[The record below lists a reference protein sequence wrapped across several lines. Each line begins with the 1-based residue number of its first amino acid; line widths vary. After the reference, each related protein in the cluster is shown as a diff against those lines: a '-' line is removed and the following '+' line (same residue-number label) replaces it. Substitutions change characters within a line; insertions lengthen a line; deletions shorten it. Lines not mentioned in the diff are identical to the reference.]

1 LKTLT
6 TVLLSAFTLCPITQ
20 CQICFNISQ
29 AHRGVHSCRASP
41 EVAGL
46 AFESAISLVTLACG
60 YFRSQSTPECL
71 CTRVHVNGRG
81 GRYAGGTVSTHV
93 CDSVCRC
100 ERVHVCVYVGLCVWV
115 YACVA
120 GPTRARARVCVCVC
134 VWVRSV
140 TSKECRG
147 GPECLGARTR
157 AYRCMY
163 VSARGREEVGGCE
176 DACVYLGVPAHSR
189 TQVQG
194 CVRDRDGVCL
204 LSG

>member
-1 LKTLT
+1 MRAG
-6 TVLLSAFTLCPITQ
+6 LSAHMC
-20 CQICFNISQ
+20 
-29 AHRGVHSCRASP
+29 
-41 EVAGL
+41 
-46 AFESAISLVTLACG
+46 VTVCAD
-60 YFRSQSTPECL
+60 
-71 CTRVHVNGRG
+71 
-81 GRYAGGTVSTHV
+81 VS
-93 CDSVCRC
+93 
-100 ERVHVCVYVGLCVWV
+100 EFMCVYMW
-115 YACVA
+115 ACVCGCMRVWL
-120 GPTRARARVCVCVC
+120 GPRARARVCVCVC
-134 VWVRSV
+134 MWVRSV

-176 DACVYLGVPAHSR
+176 DGCVYLGVPAHSR

>member
-1 LKTLT
+1 MRAG
-6 TVLLSAFTLCPITQ
+6 LSAHMC
-20 CQICFNISQ
+20 
-29 AHRGVHSCRASP
+29 
-41 EVAGL
+41 
-46 AFESAISLVTLACG
+46 VTVCAD
-60 YFRSQSTPECL
+60 
-71 CTRVHVNGRG
+71 
-81 GRYAGGTVSTHV
+81 VS
-93 CDSVCRC
+93 
-100 ERVHVCVYVGLCVWV
+100 EFMCVYMW
-115 YACVA
+115 AC
-120 GPTRARARVCVCVC
+120 VCVCVC

-176 DACVYLGVPAHSR
+176 DGCVYLGVPAHSR

>member
-1 LKTLT
+1 MKTLT

-71 CTRVHVNGRG
+71 CTRVNGRG
-81 GRYAGGTVSTHV
+81 GRYAGWTVSTHV

-100 ERVHVCVYVGLCVWV
+100 ERVHVCVYVGL
-115 YACVA
+115 
-120 GPTRARARVCVCVC
+120 C

-176 DACVYLGVPAHSR
+176 DGCVYLGVPAHSR